1 MMPAPFA
8 SKDANKIEGY
18 RIDREAL
25 ESRLGLG
32 LLPVKMPSATIRHAL
47 YVYPS
52 ARLHLRGAGET
63 YDSTKQTLDES
74 DAGGDWLFD
83 DCLYGWTADG

>member
-25 ESRLGLG
+25 ESRFGLG
-32 LLPVKMPSATIRHAL
+32 PTSR
-47 YVYPS
+47 
-52 ARLHLRGAGET
+52 
-63 YDSTKQTLDES
+63 
-74 DAGGDWLFD
+74 
-83 DCLYGWTADG
+83 